1 MRGILV
7 IFLALFAGLGS
18 AQLYPQSFTC
28 TGETRGDLCW
38 LSDARMYAVA
48 RWHFTNV
55 RFGEWTLVLEGEGHD
70 PCATCS
76 VGRDITVQVFW
87 RESPDQPWNWTF
99 VVLQNVVPETGPLGY
114 KVRAELPLKLYG
126 PELWVLVRRAV
137 LCDPYP
143 GFSWNSA
150 YLLAP
155 KLPEIPPPPP
165 FVPEVP
171 PPPPPL
177 PPLPPVT
184 KCQIGPLFACE
195 PSGLPVE
202 CVPEGVNLATVA
214 RGKLLDTY
222 GPGDAQ
228 ALEIG
233 HYEGEIFEGDYQD
246 WYKFAVPKGEAR
258 LVHFGVSPG
267 LNVDLYLIHD
277 PCGTNLGVCLN
288 VENEAVLYAP
298 CQAGVE
304 CVTLPDGPTECF
316 RGSTCGFFIRVVH
329 KSGSGTY
336 FLSILPAEIKP

>member
-1 MRGILV
+1 MRGIFV
-7 IFLALFAGLGS
+7 ILLALFAGLGN

-28 TGETRGDLCW
+28 TGKTEGDFCW
-38 LSDARMYAVA
+38 LSDARLYAVA
-48 RWHFTNV
+48 RWHFENV
-55 RFGEWTLVLEGEGHD
+55 RFGKWTLVLEGVGHD

-76 VGRDITVQVFW
+76 LGRDITVQVFW

-99 VVLQNVVPETGPLGY
+99 VVLENVAPETGPLGY
-114 KVRAELPLKLYG
+114 RVRAELPLRLFG

-155 KLPEIPPPPP
+155 KLPGPSPLPPPPA
-165 FVPEVP
+165 V
-171 PPPPPL
+171 PPPPL
-177 PPLPPVT
+177 PPPPPPPVA

-195 PSGLPVE
+195 PSGLPAE
-202 CVPEGVNLATVA
+202 CVPEGVDLRTVA
-214 RGKLLDTY
+214 REKLLDTY

-233 HYEGEIFEGDYQD
+233 HYSGEISEGDYQD

-258 LVHFGVSPG
+258 LVYFKVSPG
-267 LNVDLYLIHD
+267 LAVDLYLVHD
-277 PCGTNLGVCLN
+277 PCGTDLGICLN
-288 VENEAVLYAP
+288 VQGEAVLYAP

-304 CVTLPDGPTECF
+304 CETFPDGLTECF
-316 RGSTCGFFIRVVH
+316 LGPTCGFFIRVVH
-329 KSGSGTY
+329 RSGAGTY
-336 FLSILPAEIKP
+336 WISILPAEIRP